1 MKNHVGI
8 KCTVLEVEKIFTLLI
23 RDIVVVIDVAVAVV
37 AVVVVILL
45 LPLLTTPPSL
55 FPLDFK
61 ASLESFLSWT

>member
-1 MKNHVGI
+1 MKNPVGI
-8 KCTVLEVEKIFTLLI
+8 KCTVWEVEKIFTLLI

-37 AVVVVILL
+37 AVVVIML

-61 ASLESFLSWT
+61 ASLESFLS